1 MDYSVPFL
9 LVAGFWFVLGFFLA
23 TDKIATE
30 EVSTAVHLVKMPPVL
45 KWKSFQGQVHNIA
58 APL

>member
-9 LVAGFWFVLGFFLA
+9 LVAGFEFVLGFFLA

-30 EVSTAVHLVKMPPVL
+30 ELSTAVRLCNMPPVM
-45 KWKSFQGQVHNIA
+45 K
-58 APL
+58 